1 MKQLLIVEDDT
12 RVARFLERGLSQEG
26 YTCTVTH
33 HGTEGMELAR
43 HGDFDLILLDR
54 MLPGH
59 DGVAICRALRK
70 ANIDTPILM
79 LTALDEVDDRVEGL
93 RTGADDYLGKPFDF
107 EELLARLEALARRS
121 GDYRDDDDVLTHGPL
136 RLDIPAL
143 CLSCRGQPVPLT
155 STEMA
160 LMRLL
165 MGQPKRVY
173 SRERILNAVWGQT
186 EDPMTNIVDVYI
198 GRLRRKLDDKTGP
211 SLIETVRGAGY
222 RLSAVDDAP
231 VAP

>member
-12 RVARFLERGLSQEG
+12 RVARFLERGLSAEG
-26 YTCTVTH
+26 YTCTLAH
-33 HGTEGMELAR
+33 HGTEGLELAR
-43 HGDFDLILLDR
+43 HGAFDLILLDR

-70 ANIDTPILM
+70 AQIDTPILM
-79 LTALDEVDDRVEGL
+79 LTAMDEVDDRVEGL

-121 GDYRDDDDVLTHGPL
+121 GDYRDDNDLLVHGPL
-136 RLDIPAL
+136 QLDIPAL
-143 CLSCRGQPVPLT
+143 ALTCRGQPVPLT
-155 STEMA
+155 TTEMA
-160 LMRLL
+160 LIRLL
-165 MGQPKRVY
+165 MSQPKRVY

-198 GRLRRKLDDKTGP
+198 GRLRRKLDAKDEV

-222 RLSAVDDAP
+222 RLARTDEN
-231 VAP
+231 

>member
-12 RVARFLERGLSQEG
+12 RVARFLERGLSAEG
-26 YTCTVTH
+26 YTCTLVH
-33 HGTEGMELAR
+33 HGTRGLEMAR
-43 HGDFDLILLDR
+43 HGAFDLILLDR

-70 ANIDTPILM
+70 AQIDTPILM

-121 GDYRDDDDVLTHGPL
+121 GDYRDDNDVLTHGPL
-136 RLDIPAL
+136 QLDIPAL
-143 CLSCRGQPVPLT
+143 ALSCRGQPVSLT
-155 STEMA
+155 TTEMA
-160 LMRLL
+160 LIRLL
-165 MGQPKRVY
+165 MSQPKRVY

-198 GRLRRKLDDKTGP
+198 GRLRRKLDSKDAP

-222 RLSAVDDAP
+222 RLASVDEG
-231 VAP
+231 

>member
-12 RVARFLERGLSQEG
+12 RVARFLERGLNAEG
-26 YTCTVTH
+26 YKCTVAH
-33 HGTEGMELAR
+33 HGTEGLELTR
-43 HGDFDLILLDR
+43 HGAFDLILLDR

-59 DGVAICRALRK
+59 DGIAICRALRK
-70 ANIDTPILM
+70 ADIDTPVLM

-93 RTGADDYLGKPFDF
+93 RVGADDYLGKPFDF
-107 EELLARLEALARRS
+107 EELLARLEALTRRA
-121 GDYRDDDDVLTHGPL
+121 GGYRDDDDVLEYGPL

-143 CLSCRGQPVPLT
+143 ALSCRGLPVPLT

-160 LMRLL
+160 LIRLL
-165 MGQPKRVY
+165 MSQPKRVY

-198 GRLRRKLDDKTGP
+198 GRLRRKLDAKEGP

-222 RLSAVDDAP
+222 RLAATHSD
-231 VAP
+231 